1 MPSLIEPRKCRG
13 CCRIPRPYRS
23 LLLAVLLILCS
34 LPLSAQDEWYMGK
47 PIADFTFVGLD
58 TVTENELLPL
68 VRPYIGTEFSL
79 EVFWEIQESLY
90 ALDYFESI
98 EANAEP
104 GDDAR
109 ESVVIAFTVKEKPSV
124 EEVVLE
130 GNRRLRKGE
139 ILENVLIAP
148 GDMVTDIQADLDAQ
162 AIMDLYLEKGYIDA
176 SVEAVLEPG
185 EQENTVIVKF
195 IIREGTQTTIKS
207 ILFSG
212 NSFASEGTL
221 RRQMKTK
228 PQSLFSTGVFQE
240 LKFEEDQQRI
250 LDYYAER
257 GYIDAKIENVERTIE
272 RDEEEGKNYLVITI
286 YIDEGQQW
294 TYGGMD
300 FQGNSIFT
308 DEQLQDLVRQ
318 QPGSVLDKVRLE
330 ADTQRVADL
339 YYENGYIF
347 NVINREERRNP
358 EKQEISYTIRIV
370 ETDRAHIEN
379 IIVKGNEKTKDYVI
393 TRELPFEEGDIFSK
407 TKVLEGLRNL
417 YNLQYFASI
426 QPETPPG
433 SAEGL
438 MDLVINVEEGSTANI
453 NFGVMFAGGDYPV
466 SGMLKWE
473 ENNFLGKGQSL
484 GVNAELSTLRQLI
497 ALSFEEPWLRGRR
510 WLGGVSLS
518 FEHAVVP
525 NVPQDTAIGGLF
537 SGDPDDEGVPDPFY
551 GYLVDPV
558 TGAPTTTGDTTDYD
572 YYLDNVGPIPD
583 QYLMDYVLWKF
594 SLGFTTGYRFST
606 PVGWLG
612 VRSGISTSL
621 EQITYDEELFR
632 PFDKDLRTGH
642 GSWKNV
648 DKLGVTLYWDN
659 RDFFLNPSKGFY
671 IAQGVTFTV
680 GFPTESR
687 EYIRTDSTLE
697 GFLTL
702 VDVPVFENWN
712 FKLVLAAHSAW
723 SFILPQIW
731 HWKDKEVYTI
741 INDELYIDG
750 WNIARGWPL
759 TRELKALWDNR
770 LELRIPI
777 AEQLLWGVF
786 FLDGALG
793 ATEISDLR
801 DWARADEF
809 MEHFKFSFGAGIRFT
824 IPQFPIRLY
833 LARRFEYT
841 PGGLQWV
848 MVDTGDGTSE
858 PEGWQFVISL
868 AGDTFF

>member
-1 MPSLIEPRKCRG
+1 MPSNIESKKRRNYP
-13 CCRIPRPYRS
+13 IRPFRS
-23 LLLAVLLILCS
+23 LVLVFFLILCA

-47 PIADFTFVGLD
+47 PIADFTFIGLD

-79 EVFWEIQESLY
+79 DVFWEIQESLY

-104 GDDAR
+104 GDDAL
-109 ESVVIAFTVKEKPSV
+109 ESVIIAFTVQEKPSV

-162 AIMDLYLEKGYIDA
+162 AIMDLYLEKGYSDA

-185 EQENTVIVKF
+185 EQENTVVVKF
-195 IIREGTQTTIKS
+195 LIREGTQTTIKS

-212 NSFASEGTL
+212 NNFASEGTL

-228 PQSLFSTGVFQE
+228 PQSLFSSGVFQE

-272 RDEEEGKNYLVITI
+272 RDEEEGKNYLNITI

-294 TYGGMD
+294 TYGGMS

-308 DEQLQDLVRQ
+308 DEQLRELVRQ
-318 QPGSVLDKVRLE
+318 QPGKILDKLRLE

-347 NVINREERRNP
+347 NVINREERRDP

-379 IIVKGNEKTKDYVI
+379 IIIKGNEKTKDYVI

-407 TKVLEGLRNL
+407 TKVLDGLRNL
-417 YNLQYFASI
+417 YNLQFFASI

-473 ENNFLGKGQSL
+473 ENNFLGKGQTLS
-484 GVNAELSTLRQLI
+484 VNAELSTLRQLI
-497 ALSFEEPWLRGRR
+497 ALGFEEPWLLGKR
-510 WLGGVSLS
+510 WLGGVNLS

-537 SGDPDDEGVPDPFY
+537 NGDESNAVPDPFY

-558 TGAPTTTGDTTDYD
+558 TGAPSTADDAVTDYE
-572 YYLDNVGPIPD
+572 YYLQNVGSIPD
-583 QYLMDYVLWKF
+583 QYLMDYVLWKL

-612 VRSGISTSL
+612 ARSGISTSL
-621 EQITYDEELFR
+621 EQITYDELLFR
-632 PFDKDLRTGH
+632 PFDPDLRAGQ
-642 GSWKNV
+642 GRWKNV
-648 DKLGVTLYWDN
+648 NKLGVTLYWDN

-671 IAQGVTFTV
+671 IAQGVTFAV
-680 GFPTESR
+680 GFPLGSR

-723 SFILPQIW
+723 SFIFPQFW
-731 HWKDKEVYTI
+731 RDEALTI

-759 TRELKALWDNR
+759 ERELKALWDNR
-770 LELRIPI
+770 LELRMPI

-793 ATEISDLR
+793 AKEISDLR
-801 DWARADEF
+801 DWADNDTF
-809 MEHFKFSFGAGIRFT
+809 MQQFYFSFGAGIRFT

-833 LARRFEYT
+833 LARRFRYG
-841 PGGLQWV
+841 PDGLDWV
-848 MVDTGDGTSE
+848 RVDMGDGTME
-858 PEGWQFVISL
+858 PEGWKFVISL